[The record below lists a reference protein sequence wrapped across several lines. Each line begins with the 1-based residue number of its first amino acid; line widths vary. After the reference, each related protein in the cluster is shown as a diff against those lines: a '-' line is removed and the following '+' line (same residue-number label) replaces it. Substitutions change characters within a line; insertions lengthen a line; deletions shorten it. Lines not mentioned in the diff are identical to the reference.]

1 MATLKQRLHKKNSS
15 GTYDVVYLETS
26 SEVVKRPDGT
36 TVEASLVELKTS
48 VSEGKALVAAAVTDK
63 GVTTAA
69 DATFALMAENIAA
82 IAAGIDT
89 SDATATAAM
98 IRSGYTAYVNG
109 SKVTGTMSTIT
120 KSSPSISV
128 SSAGLI
134 TASYSLSSGYVSSG
148 SKSNT
153 KQLTTKAAT
162 TITPGTS
169 SKTAVASGVYTTG
182 AITVAGSANLIAAN
196 IKSGVS
202 IFGVTGTM
210 TAGKTVK
217 NGTTWTAT
225 KNASYDYTY
234 RFECGFKPSVILAIV
249 GLSSSYSWAMM
260 YWSGGT
266 TCKICG
272 YNSDDADS
280 GGSEYHTS
288 PVTVDSTGITIEE
301 GYVGYYG
308 ITSLTSGS
316 GRWIA
321 YG

>member
-15 GTYDVVYLETS
+15 GTYDVVHLETS

-210 TAGKTVK
+210 TAAPTITRKTV
-217 NGTTWTAT
+217 TFRTQSVSCTV
-225 KNASYDYTY
+225 YYVDDDYTY
-234 RFECGFKPSVILAIV
+234 ASETVDE
-249 GLSSSYSWAMM
+249 Y
-260 YWSGGT
+260 T
-266 TCKICG
+266 TFSKSLISKSLFIIG
-272 YNSDDADS
+272 YSDDLNLLNKS
-280 GGSEYHTS
+280 GYTQLSRYCDGW
-288 PVTVDSTGITIEE
+288 
-301 GYVGYYG
+301 
-308 ITSLTSGS
+308 GS
-316 GRWIA
+316 GQSGA
-321 YG
+321 FVCYVN